1 MISSMNYELVKW
13 FDIDLGD
20 CMVMGSSL
28 GELTLNFIFL
38 AFFGF
43 DVNMERWEGNLSE
56 WAAKK
61 GWKGNR
67 KGG

>member
-1 MISSMNYELVKW
+1 MNYELVKW

-43 DVNMERWEGNLSE
+43 DLNLERWIGNPSGMAAEGWLEIALRS
-56 WAAKK
+56 
-61 GWKGNR
+61 
-67 KGG
+67 